1 MAAAQRLAPGR
12 RTGAGLGGKRM
23 EKNEQR
29 NATRFW
35 AGVLGAS
42 ALGLVIV
49 IGVVMQLRG
58 SKPELTSRS
67 QPPRTQAAVRA
78 QAPAAMKPAAA
89 ARPAAAVKPTAV
101 AKPAAKA
108 AAVNPQT
115 AVKPLTAGERKT
127 SEMLWVEEKKLET
140 DITRVMAASDGRQ
153 RVAAA
158 IAKHF
163 NVPEKVVR
171 DLRARK
177 VAHGEIT
184 VTLALA
190 QQVLKHEKMTHQ
202 RAVDRVLALR
212 NSGQGW
218 GAIAKTLNLRLG
230 DALDHLQSVEKQ
242 VAKLDV
248 GKKAAKG

>member
-1 MAAAQRLAPGR
+1 
-12 RTGAGLGGKRM
+12 M

-78 QAPAAMKPAAA
+78 QAPAAMK
-89 ARPAAAVKPTAV
+89 PAAAVKPTAV

-163 NVPEKVVR
+163 NVPEKVVS

-202 RAVDRVLALR
+202 KAVDRVLALR

-242 VAKLDV
+242 VAKLDA